1 TLAAPPGA
9 LASWSALADHLS
21 NIPQEGVAIH
31 DRRPAAVLDN
41 PLLAD
46 DALRIDEKKCPV
58 RKHQFLVEDSVAARD
73 LRFGKVAEQRVRQL
87 QRFGERL
94 LRERQVGT
102 DAEVLNPQIYE
113 TLEVGLPGRQVRRS
127 RGSEVRPVELEE
139 NPLLTPKV
147 IERDI
152 ATGGGRQAEG
162 GRWLA
167 NLHRR
172 RL

>member
-1 TLAAPPGA
+1 
-9 LASWSALADHLS
+9 
-21 NIPQEGVAIH
+21 
-31 DRRPAAVLDN
+31 
-41 PLLAD
+41 D

-102 DAEVLNPQIYE
+102 DAEVLNPEIYE

-172 RL
+172 RLPGTEAGQGHSQQSCQDHDPKRSTHEVRHVCVLL